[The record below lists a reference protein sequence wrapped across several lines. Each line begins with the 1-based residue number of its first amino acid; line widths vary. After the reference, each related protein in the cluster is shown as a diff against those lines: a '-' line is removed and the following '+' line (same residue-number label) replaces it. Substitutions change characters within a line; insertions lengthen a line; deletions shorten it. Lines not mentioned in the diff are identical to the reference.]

1 VLAAGTAAQAG
12 FSAVGI
18 GLPVLAPALR
28 DRYDLSVSGV
38 GVVLAAGGIGT
49 LVTLVPWGLLTD
61 RTGER
66 RVLAGGL
73 GLCALLVAAA
83 AFAPGVVSL
92 VILLALAGAAGASVS
107 SASGSAV
114 MRWFEPEERGLALGV
129 RQTAIPA
136 GGLVAALVLPVAVAI
151 GGTRAALLVLAA
163 LCGLGA
169 LVGAI
174 VIRDGDAEEVVLD
187 EAPWTLR
194 DSRLWRLS
202 AGSGLLVVAQVALI
216 GFMVLFLHDERGFS
230 TGAAAGVLAAVQV
243 LAVILRIG
251 AGRLSDVLGARI
263 APLRWVGLAIV
274 VTLALCAALVEAPA
288 PLLVPALVVAGSLS
302 MAWNG
307 LSFAAAA
314 ELAGR
319 ARSGSAIG
327 VQQSALAAMGAVAP
341 IGFAA
346 AVSVLSWRAAFGL
359 AAAFPLA
366 GWWLLGRLN
375 ER

>member
-174 VIRDGDAEEVVLD
+174 VIRDGDASD
-187 EAPWTLR
+187 DA
-194 DSRLWRLS
+194 
-202 AGSGLLVVAQVALI
+202 I
-216 GFMVLFLHDERGFS
+216 G
-230 TGAAAGVLAAVQV
+230 
-243 LAVILRIG
+243 
-251 AGRLSDVLGARI
+251 
-263 APLRWVGLAIV
+263 P
-274 VTLALCAALVEAPA
+274 
-288 PLLVPALVVAGSLS
+288 
-302 MAWNG
+302 
-307 LSFAAAA
+307 FAA
-314 ELAGR
+314 
-319 ARSGSAIG
+319 S
-327 VQQSALAAMGAVAP
+327 
-341 IGFAA
+341 
-346 AVSVLSWRAAFGL
+346 
-359 AAAFPLA
+359 
-366 GWWLLGRLN
+366 
-375 ER
+375 

>member
-1 VLAAGTAAQAG
+1 M
-12 FSAVGI
+12 GI

-28 DRYDLSVSGV
+28 DRYDLSVSGI
-38 GVVLAAGGIGT
+38 GIVLAAGWIGT
-49 LVTLVPWGLLTD
+49 LVTLLPWGFLTD

-66 RVLAGGL
+66 RVLAAGL
-73 GLCALLVAAA
+73 GLCSLLVGAA

-92 VILLALAGAAGASVS
+92 VILLTLAGAAGASVS

-114 MRWFEPEERGLALGV
+114 MRWFEPGERGLALGV

-136 GGLVAALVLPVAVAI
+136 GGLVAALVLPVAVAA
-151 GGTRAALLVLAA
+151 GGTRAALLVLAG

-174 VIRDGDAEEVVLD
+174 VIRDGDDEEVVVE

-194 DSRLWRLS
+194 DSRLWWLS
-202 AGSGLLVVAQVALI
+202 AGSSLLLVAQVALI

-230 TGAAAGVLAAVQV
+230 IAGAAGVLAAAQV
-243 LAVILRIG
+243 LAVLLRIAG
-251 AGRLSDVLGARI
+251 GRLSDVLGARI

-274 VTLALCAALVEAPA
+274 ATLALCAALVEAPVT
-288 PLLVPALVVAGSLS
+288 LLVPALVVAGGLS

-307 LSFAAAA
+307 LSFTAAA

-327 VQQSALAAMGAVAP
+327 VQQSVLSAVGAAAP

-346 AVSVLSWRAAFGL
+346 AVSALSWRAAFGL
-359 AAAFPLA
+359 AALFPLA
-366 GWWLLGRLN
+366 GWWLLGRLS